1 MLEGSIVF
9 LISSRTLFLVSKRS
23 PLLEIIFLQLMPTN
37 KQSARYL
44 DLCVPSIQLE
54 SLFVRT
60 YLINSCRACDNVM
73 INS

>member
-1 MLEGSIVF
+1 
-9 LISSRTLFLVSKRS
+9 
-23 PLLEIIFLQLMPTN
+23 MPTN

-44 DLCVPSIQLE
+44 DSCVPSIQLE
-54 SLFVRT
+54 SLFVRI